1 MGTEAP
7 DVEEENIISRPSVS
21 YDDMWA
27 KTLLESSELEVRVL
41 LLCLPSL
48 KWHTL
53 HWSLGFC
60 IYDQCGP

>member
-53 HWSLGFC
+53 HLELGFC